1 MSQDGMERFV
11 NPDIWNE
18 FKSRFKSPAT
28 EASYKSDV
36 MEFCRFMGK
45 EFEKADSDDVKRY
58 FDYIKKRV
66 EDGKISPLTMT
77 KKFRELHSLAQMCDK
92 DYFYPYLKCMT
103 GERNLARFVPINDM
117 DALFAAA
124 EDNLMVYTILTLM
137 YRAGMSSTEII
148 ALDGEDDFVLY
159 EEGSYAVLSDRR
171 DPCYIPQDAWDILL
185 KYMNH
190 REKKA
195 SLFYNSR
202 GDRLN
207 VMYISRM
214 MKKYCMQAGIPQY
227 SAEAVRNCCAFNLF
241 SYGADQ
247 SQVANLMS
255 RTQQQ
260 IHRYKGIGYRGG
272 LRKKTS
278 DLVRIKIEMPPE
290 I

>member
-1 MSQDGMERFV
+1 MSQNDIERFV
-11 NPDIWNE
+11 SLEVWNE
-18 FKSRFKSPAT
+18 FKSRFRSPVT

-36 MEFCRFMGK
+36 MEFCCFAGK
-45 EFEKADSDDVKRY
+45 EFEKIDSNDVKKY
-58 FDYIKKRV
+58 YDHIKQRV
-66 EDGKISPLTMT
+66 EAGKISPLTMT
-77 KKFRELHSLAQMCDK
+77 KKFRELHSFAQMFDR
-92 DYFYPYLKCMT
+92 DYFYPYLKHMS
-103 GERNLARFVPINDM
+103 GERNLARFVPVGDM
-117 DALFAAA
+117 DALFEAA

-137 YRAGMSSTEII
+137 YRAGISSTEII

-159 EEGSYAVLSDRR
+159 EEGAYAVLPGRR
-171 DPCYIPQDAWDILL
+171 EPCYIPQDAWNILL
-185 KYMNH
+185 KYMDQ
-190 REKKA
+190 REKRA
-195 SLFYNSR
+195 TLFYNSR
-202 GDRLN
+202 GGRLN

-241 SYGADQ
+241 SYGASQ
-247 SQVANLMS
+247 SQVADQMA

-260 IHRYKGIGYRGG
+260 IHRYRGIGYRGG